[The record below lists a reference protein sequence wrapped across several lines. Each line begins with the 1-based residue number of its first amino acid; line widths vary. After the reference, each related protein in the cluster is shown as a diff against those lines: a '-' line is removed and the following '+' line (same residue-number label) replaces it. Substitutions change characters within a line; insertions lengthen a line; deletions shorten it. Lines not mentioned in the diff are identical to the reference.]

1 MNWNNQMRHYMKDH
15 LPLYAFVSVL
25 FVMGVVFGALMVNA
39 LSPGQKE
46 EMARHVN
53 SFIQLVHQGNEI
65 GGKATFWGSFLL
77 HIKWIAL
84 IWVLGLSVIGLPFIF
99 VLDFLKGVLV
109 GFSVGYLVGQ
119 LSWKG
124 MLFAFVS
131 IAPQNLIVIPALI
144 ICSVA
149 ACSFSLHLIRNRFM
163 QKKGPLYPAFVQ
175 YASTTVSMGV
185 LLFGVALFEAYLSP
199 HMIQW
204 VTPMLVETQ
213 AVPSPQ

>member
-1 MNWNNQMRHYMKDH
+1 MNRNYQMRLYMKDH
-15 LPLYAFVSVL
+15 LPLYLFVSVL

-53 SFIQLVHQGNEI
+53 SFIQIVDQGNKF
-65 GGKATFWGSFLL
+65 GGTAALWDSFAL
-77 HIKWIAL
+77 HLKWIGL
-84 IWVLGLSVIGLPFIF
+84 IWVLGLSVIGLPLIF
-99 VLDFLKGVLV
+99 LLDFLKGVLI

-131 IAPQNLIVIPALI
+131 IAPQNLIVIPALVM
-144 ICSVA
+144 CSVG
-149 ACSFSLHLIRNRFM
+149 ACAFSLYIVKNRFM
-163 QKKGPLYPAFVQ
+163 QKRGALYPTFVK
-175 YASTTVSMGV
+175 YTSSTVVMTA

-199 HMIQW
+199 VMIKW
-204 VTPMLVETQ
+204 VTPMLVAAQ
-213 AVPSPQ
+213 IG